1 MKRKTGQ
8 DRARQGKTG
17 QDRARQGKT
26 GQDKARQGKTGQDRG
41 KTVQDRTRH
50 TRGDELEAFES
61 IASVGVE
68 CDGDEV
74 IVGYEVHPGGRKL
87 VTAKP
92 GERRTELG
100 REKKVKKK
108 ERKTVVKR

>member
-17 QDRARQGKT
+17 QDRA
-26 GQDKARQGKTGQDRG
+26 
-41 KTVQDRTRH
+41 RH